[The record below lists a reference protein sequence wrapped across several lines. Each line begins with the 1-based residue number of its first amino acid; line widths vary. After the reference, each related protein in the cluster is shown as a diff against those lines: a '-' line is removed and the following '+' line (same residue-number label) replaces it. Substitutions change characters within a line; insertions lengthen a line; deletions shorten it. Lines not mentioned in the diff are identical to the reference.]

1 MKDRV
6 NTVNELANA
15 SLMFYREPDP
25 DPELLRRHL
34 TDAAPGQALK
44 EYAANIGTIEWK
56 REALSAMMKGLL
68 KQNKMKM
75 PQVAMPLRLLLTG
88 QLHTP
93 SIECGAVCLCGQ
105 GEGISRLKEL

>member
-1 MKDRV
+1 M
-6 NTVNELANA
+6 
-15 SLMFYREPDP
+15 
-25 DPELLRRHL
+25 LRQHL
-34 TDAAPGQALK
+34 TDAARSALK

-93 SIECGAVCLCGQ
+93 SIDAVVCLFGR
-105 GEGISRLKEL
+105 EKVLSRLKDL